1 MAAGD
6 VSPYTNM
13 CREVMK
19 MSRRA
24 KRPASAR
31 MRLPWLPKV
40 EENKLTSETE
50 M

>member
-1 MAAGD
+1 MAVGY

-24 KRPASAR
+24 KKPASAR
-31 MRLPWLPKV
+31 MRLPWLPEV
-40 EENKLTSETE
+40 EENKLTAEAE
-50 M
+50 I